1 MLATLPLL
9 AARRLVAR
17 AIAASGVSDLD
28 DDSAAPA
35 SSPAAALR
43 TRWTAPRVDNPY
55 LVPPPA
61 CPECG
66 APVVRASACI
76 TCPACGWGRCG

>member
-28 DDSAAPA
+28 DEPSGHHTPTPPA
-35 SSPAAALR
+35 DR
-43 TRWTAPRVDNPY
+43 ERWAVPHSGNPY
-55 LVPPPA
+55 LVPPPH

-66 APVVRASACI
+66 TAVVRASACI
-76 TCPACGWGRCG
+76 TCPACGWGKCG